1 MKTGGT
7 MENGTRRDR
16 VFGCLFCGAAGDALG
31 YPVEFDDLEQIRLSY
46 GESGIREYVRIDG
59 VAQVSDDT
67 QMTVFTADGLI
78 AARNDAVCQDDIKA
92 HCEYLLKAYRQWASM
107 QVEDYPL
114 TDFENPSKLAQV
126 RELYEVRDPGRTC
139 ILSLLRDETGTV
151 SSPAND
157 SKGCGGVMRVAPVGL
172 YMHPGA
178 RMEDVIYL
186 AAEAAAITHGHPYGY
201 LTAAVFAGM
210 VYQLVNS
217 YAEEIKLALFRA
229 LKTCAVVFAESEYM
243 TSLSEKLK
251 EAADLTK
258 ENIPEKDAISRLGEG
273 WVAEEALAIAVYCAI
288 KHPDDPA
295 QALCSAV
302 NHSGDSD
309 STGAITGNLVGAR
322 CGYAALPENL
332 LRGLELSEVLRELA
346 EEFA

>member
-1 MKTGGT
+1 
-7 MENGTRRDR
+7 
-16 VFGCLFCGAAGDALG
+16 
-31 YPVEFDDLEQIRLSY
+31 
-46 GESGIREYVRIDG
+46 
-59 VAQVSDDT
+59 
-67 QMTVFTADGLI
+67 
-78 AARNDAVCQDDIKA
+78 
-92 HCEYLLKAYRQWASM
+92 
-107 QVEDYPL
+107 
-114 TDFENPSKLAQV
+114 
-126 RELYEVRDPGRTC
+126 
-139 ILSLLRDETGTV
+139 
-151 SSPAND
+151 
-157 SKGCGGVMRVAPVGL
+157 MRVAPVGL
-172 YMHPGA
+172 YMHPGT
-178 RMEDVIYL
+178 RMEDVIFL

-201 LTAAVFAGM
+201 LAAAVFAGM
-210 VYQLVNS
+210 VYQLVNG
-217 YAEEIKLALFRA
+217 YAEEIELALFRA
-229 LKTCAVVFAESEYM
+229 LKTCEAVFAESEYM
-243 TSLSEKLK
+243 TLLSEKLK

-332 LRGLELSEVLRELA
+332 MRGLELSEVLRELA